1 MPLGTDDAMKLL
13 AGLGALITTVWGV
26 IKARQAAVRDAR
38 ASVVADYQGLI
49 KGMRDELDRLQKR
62 VKALEDERDGL
73 EHRLDEALV
82 SAAELARMVRENT
95 RLAADNDSLRRQ
107 IEGMQ
112 RQLYGK
118 EATHD

>member
-1 MPLGTDDAMKLL
+1 MNVGGDDVVKAL
-13 AGLGALITTVWGV
+13 AALGALITTVWGV
-26 IKARQAAVRDAR
+26 VKARQAAVRDAR

-49 KGMRDELDRLQKR
+49 KGMREELDRLQKR

-112 RQLYGK
+112 RQMFGK